1 MRVAVVHN
9 SDPSAVINV
18 FGPQNRERH
27 NQRTVERVARALE
40 SGGHTVRIIDGNK
53 HAVER
58 LQDFM
63 SRVIAGERPGRVF
76 NMADGIQW
84 QQVAAWD

>member
-1 MRVAVVHN
+1 M
-9 SDPSAVINV
+9 
-18 FGPQNRERH
+18 
-27 NQRTVERVARALE
+27 ARALE

-63 SRVIAGERPGRVF
+63 PRVIAGERPGRVF

-84 QQVAAWD
+84 SAGRGMGLILVSGGGS

>member
-9 SDPSAVINV
+9 SDPSGVING
-18 FGPQNRERH
+18 FGPQNRERY
-27 NQRTVERVARALE
+27 NTSTVECVARALE
-40 SGGHTVRIIDGNK
+40 SGGHTVRIIDGNM
-53 HAVER
+53 HVLER

-63 SRVIAGERPGRVF
+63 PPVIAGERPGMVF
-76 NMADGIQW
+76 NMADGIQG